1 MLITTQYF
9 ISCNVYSIVFL
20 RASAV
25 LKHVIAIGWTSVCP
39 FVRLSICPS
48 VRPSV
53 RHTLVLWDGVGKRS
67 YIMPKRNEPGV
78 SVQHRGRLA
87 VGRIIIMYAAAEVSD

>member
-1 MLITTQYF
+1 M
-9 ISCNVYSIVFL
+9 CFL
-20 RASAV
+20 A
-25 LKHVIAIGWTSVCP
+25 T
-39 FVRLSICPS
+39 F
-48 VRPSV
+48 
-53 RHTLVLWDGVGKRS
+53 WDGVGKRS

>member
-1 MLITTQYF
+1 MAAGNLNFNLLNCASSRYVAYRGYNITT
-9 ISCNVYSIVFL
+9 VLL
-20 RASAV
+20 RRITTKFKDGTTIRSSLMA
-25 LKHVIAIGWTSVCP
+25 H
-39 FVRLSICPS
+39 F
-48 VRPSV
+48 
-53 RHTLVLWDGVGKRS
+53 WDGVGKRS